1 MRYFPVFL
9 DLKRRLCVVVG
20 GGKVAERKIRSLLKA
35 GARVKVVSPQLTPS
49 LSRLKEKGK
58 VTHIPR
64 SYRGRALDG
73 AFLAIAA
80 TDDRTTNERVF
91 RDGNKK
97 GILINIVDDPSHCN
111 FIVPS
116 VVKKGDLLIAIST
129 SGKSP
134 ALARILRRKLEK
146 EIGSN
151 YPFMLKFLS
160 AVRKKLFSRRLGQRE
175 NQKIFRR
182 LLQEDLFPLI
192 KEKKGRELDRYTK
205 SSLGT
210 GFSLKELGI
219 RF

>member
-1 MRYFPVFL
+1 MFL
-9 DLKRRLCVVVG
+9 DLKGRLCVVVG
-20 GGKVAERKIRSLLKA
+20 GGRVAERKIRSLLKA
-35 GARVKVVSPQLTPS
+35 GARVEVVSPQLTPS
-49 LSRLKEKGK
+49 LCRFREKDK
-58 VTHIPR
+58 IIHIPH
-64 SYRGRALDG
+64 SYRARTLDG

-97 GILINIVDDPSHCN
+97 GMLINIVDDPSHCN

-134 ALARILRRKLEK
+134 AMARILRRKLEK

-151 YPFMLKFLS
+151 YPLLLKFLS
-160 AVRKKLFSRRLGQRE
+160 AVRKKVLSRRLGQRE
-175 NQKIFRR
+175 NQKIFRG
-182 LLQEDLFPLI
+182 LLQEDLFSLL
-192 KEKKGRELDRYTK
+192 KDKKDTELDRYLK
-205 SSLGT
+205 GALGS